1 MAKNPKSKS
10 AQVPDPVR
18 GRSWAL
24 EIEDAGGQVWEKT
37 DRLSDMGPPSGWDGD
52 SAQKKDRLQFL
63 QHSNFYNT
71 AISTTLQL
79 FNWERRFTD
88 IDFARQW
95 RRGILRSTLAPGCS
109 SKKQEYS
116 RFGAREPERPI
127 FAQKA
132 GLVRASISPMYMG
145 AGHLD
150 LSSWI

>member
-1 MAKNPKSKS
+1 MGRRFS
-10 AQVPDPVR
+10 A
-18 GRSWAL
+18 
-24 EIEDAGGQVWEKT
+24 EKGST
-37 DRLSDMGPPSGWDGD
+37 
-52 SAQKKDRLQFL
+52 AIFTTQQFL
-63 QHSNFYNT
+63 QHCNFYNT

-150 LSSWI
+150 LSSWIWAADLNRWISRFEIRSL